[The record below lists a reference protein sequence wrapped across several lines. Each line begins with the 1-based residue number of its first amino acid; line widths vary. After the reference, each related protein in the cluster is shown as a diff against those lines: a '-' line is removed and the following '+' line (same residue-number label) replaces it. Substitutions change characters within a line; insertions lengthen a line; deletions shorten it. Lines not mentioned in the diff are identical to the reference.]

1 MKNLFISIPMNGRS
15 AEDIIADQKAIV
27 SKAEKIVGE
36 KVQMIES
43 CLDIT
48 VAANREEIRHDP
60 VWYLGRSIQLLAT
73 ADYVYFADGW
83 KNARG
88 CKLEHAIAEAYGVEI
103 ISN

>member
-27 SKAEKIVGE
+27 SKAEEIVGE

-48 VAANREEIRHDP
+48 VAKNRKEIRHDP

-73 ADYVYFADGW
+73 ADYVYFAEGW
-83 KNARG
+83 ENARG
-88 CKLEHAIAEAYGVEI
+88 CKLEHTIAEAYGVNI
-103 ISN
+103 IND

>member
-36 KVQMIES
+36 KLQMIES

-48 VAANREEIRHDP
+48 VADNREEIRHDP

>member
-15 AEDIIADQKAIV
+15 SEDIIADQKAIV
-27 SKAEKIVGE
+27 AKAEEIVGE

-48 VAANREEIRHDP
+48 VVANREEIKHDP

-73 ADYVYFADGW
+73 ADYIYFADGW
-83 KNARG
+83 ENARG
-88 CKLEHAIAEAYGVEI
+88 CKLEHTIAKEYGVEI
-103 ISN
+103 IKD